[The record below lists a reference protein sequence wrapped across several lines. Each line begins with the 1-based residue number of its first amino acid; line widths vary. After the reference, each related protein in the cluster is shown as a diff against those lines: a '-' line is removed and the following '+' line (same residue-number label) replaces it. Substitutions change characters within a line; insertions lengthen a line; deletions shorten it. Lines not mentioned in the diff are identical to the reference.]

1 MAQQVAA
8 REQLNQLLGVMLATL
23 LDEIT
28 REHAIDD
35 RADGEA
41 AADEQPSGADAK
53 AEMVKLDRPI
63 EGEFDRESA
72 YQSARSKGENAAEQ
86 SFGYRDI
93 KTHRYP
99 DHGRGGGCQP
109 KQRSEKNLFH

>member
-1 MAQQVAA
+1 
-8 REQLNQLLGVMLATL
+8 
-23 LDEIT
+23 
-28 REHAIDD
+28 
-35 RADGEA
+35 
-41 AADEQPSGADAK
+41 
-53 AEMVKLDRPI
+53 MVKLDRPI

-99 DHGRGGGCQP
+99 ESWPRRWLPAQAAKREESLSLINILSRRRCMRLSTDAKSDSANRRAAARQLTYKTRHLYCAA
-109 KQRSEKNLFH
+109 

>member
-1 MAQQVAA
+1 
-8 REQLNQLLGVMLATL
+8 MLATL
-23 LDEIT
+23 LDEFAKARWLADGSTILLEIA